1 MAPALTLPREQG
13 REKLNLTLDLRA
25 WGRGAAGSATAWHAV
40 GHEFESRRL
49 HHSLTDM
56 ARTAA
61 PVYDPQ
67 AIEPKWREA
76 WKKAGLFRVSDDAAK
91 PKFYNLVMFPYPS
104 GPLHMGHFR
113 NYVIGD
119 AFARYKVMRGFN
131 VLNPFGWDAFGL
143 PAENAA
149 IKSGIPPRIS
159 TDGNIAISKKEL
171 DMMGVFFAWDREVST
186 ASPDYYRWTQWL
198 FLKFLDLGLAYK
210 QKAAVNWCPKDN
222 TVLANE
228 QIVNGVCWRCG
239 TKPTKIELEQW
250 FFKITAYAQRLLDD
264 LAKLD
269 RWPERVRVMQANWI
283 GRSEGAELDFFVEHD
298 GKLRVFTTR
307 PDTVFGATFM
317 VIAPEHELV
326 PKIVTPQQRQAVDA
340 YIEKTRAETE
350 IERLSTEHEKSGVF
364 TGAFAINPFTE
375 ERIPIWVADYVLA
388 TYGTGA
394 IMAVP
399 GHDSRDFEF
408 ARKYKLPIR
417 RVVSPSRE
425 GADEPLESA
434 LETYT
439 GVLVNSGAF
448 SGLEVKDGIEQVTAE
463 AERKGIG
470 KRTITFRLR
479 DWLIS
484 RQRYWGVPIPV
495 VYCPDDGIVP
505 VPYDELPVVLPADVE
520 FRSDGQNPLAHT
532 PKFLHTTCPKCGK
545 PARRETDTMDT
556 FVDSSW
562 YFLRYADAQNPS
574 LPFDKEKADY
584 WLPVDQYTGG
594 IEHAILHLLYS
605 RFFMKVLFDA
615 KMVSVDEPF
624 AALFTQGMIHRN
636 GYVMAKSK
644 GNGITP
650 DYMVEKYGADTGRV
664 YELFIGPPDQDAE
677 WNDRGVDGVARFL
690 NRVWRQIVGEE
701 DDVVAGAGQVSSDG
715 LTRKLHETIEKVT
728 RDVEAFHFNTAMSAL
743 MELSN
748 AMQDYLQAGGARNE
762 AWDAVCRD
770 VTRLLSPF
778 APHLAEELWAR
789 QGGEGLVAFAPWPE
803 AEERILRKA
812 QVTVVVQV
820 DGRLRDRLEMPA
832 GLGEDEAK
840 SRAIHAPNVERAIGG
855 RRVVRAV
862 YVPDRLI
869 NLVTE

>member
-1 MAPALTLPREQG
+1 MVYTRGMASGSAAVAERSS
-13 REKLNLTLDLRA
+13 LNLTLDPRV
-25 WGRGAAGSATAWHAV
+25 WGRGAAGSAIAWHAI

-49 HHSLTDM
+49 HHSFSDM
-56 ARTAA
+56 ARTVA

-67 AIEPKWREA
+67 AIEPKWRDA
-76 WKKAGLFRVSDDAAK
+76 WKKAGLFRVAEDSSK

-119 AFARYKVMRGFN
+119 AIARYKVMRGFN

-149 IKSGIPPRIS
+149 IVSGIPPRVSIE
-159 TDGNIAISKKEL
+159 GNIAISKHEL
-171 DMMGVFFAWDREVST
+171 DIMGVLYAWEREVT
-186 ASPDYYRWTQWL
+186 TCNADYYKWTQWL
-198 FLKFLDLGLAYK
+198 FLKFLEMGLAYK

-228 QIVNGVCWRCG
+228 QIVNGVCWRFG
-239 TKPTKIELEQW
+239 TKPTKKELEQW
-250 FFKITAYAQRLLDD
+250 FFRITAYAQRLLDD
-264 LAKLD
+264 LSKLD

-283 GRSEGAELDFFVEHD
+283 GRSEGAELDFAIEKN

-307 PDTVFGATFM
+307 PDSVFGATFM
-317 VIAPEHELV
+317 VVALEHDLV
-326 PKIVTPQQRQAVDA
+326 QRIVTGEQRAAVDA
-340 YIEKTRAETE
+340 YIERTKAETE
-350 IERLSTEHEKSGVF
+350 IERLSTEDEKTGVF
-364 TGAFAINPFTE
+364 SGAYAVNPFTE
-375 ERIPIWVADYVLA
+375 ERIPIWIADYVLA

-399 GHDSRDFEF
+399 AHDSRDFEF
-408 ARKYKLPIR
+408 ARKSKLPIR
-417 RVVSPSRE
+417 RVISTSPE
-425 GADEPLESA
+425 ADEPLDNAFES
-434 LETYT
+434 YD
-439 GVLVNSGAF
+439 GVLVNSGSF
-448 SGLEVKDGIEQVTAE
+448 SGLNVKEGIGRISAE

-470 KRTITFRLR
+470 KRSITYRLR

-484 RQRYWGVPIPV
+484 RQRAWGVPIPII
-495 VYCPDDGIVP
+495 YCPDHGIVP
-505 VPYDELPVVLPADVE
+505 VPSEQLPVRLPEVE

-532 PKFLHTTCPKCGK
+532 ASFVNTTCPICGK

-562 YFLRYADAQNPS
+562 YFLRYASAQDS
-574 LPFDKEKADY
+574 KEPFEKDKADY

-615 KMVSVDEPF
+615 GMVSVDEPF

-636 GYVMAKSK
+636 GQVMAKSK
-644 GNGITP
+644 GNGVTP

-690 NRVWRQIVGEE
+690 HRVWRQVIGEE
-701 DDVVAGAGQVSSDG
+701 DEVVPGIRSMSSQD
-715 LTRKLHETIEKVT
+715 LARKLHETIEKVT
-728 RDVEAFHFNTAMSAL
+728 RDLEAFHFNTAISAL

-748 AMQDYLQAGGARNE
+748 AMQDYLQAGGQRND
-762 AWDAVCRD
+762 AWEEVCRD
-770 VTRLLSPF
+770 LTRMPGPF
-778 APHLAEELWAR
+778 APHSSVELWHHLS
-789 QGGEGLVAFAPWPE
+789 GERPVAIE
-803 AEERILRKA
+803 
-812 QVTVVVQV
+812 Q
-820 DGRLRDRLEMPA
+820 
-832 GLGEDEAK
+832 
-840 SRAIHAPNVERAIGG
+840 
-855 RRVVRAV
+855 
-862 YVPDRLI
+862 
-869 NLVTE
+869 

>member
-1 MAPALTLPREQG
+1 
-13 REKLNLTLDLRA
+13 
-25 WGRGAAGSATAWHAV
+25 
-40 GHEFESRRL
+40 
-49 HHSLTDM
+49 M
-56 ARTAA
+56 ARTVA

-76 WKKAGLFRVSDDAAK
+76 WKKAGLFRVTEDSSK

-149 IKSGIPPRIS
+149 IQSGIPPRVSIE
-159 TDGNIAISKKEL
+159 GNIAISKREL
-171 DMMGVFFAWDREVST
+171 DIMGVLYAWDREVT
-186 ASPDYYRWTQWL
+186 TCNEDYYKWTQWL
-198 FLKFLDLGLAYK
+198 FLKFLELGLAYK

-264 LAKLD
+264 LSKLD
-269 RWPERVRVMQANWI
+269 RWPERVKVMQANWI
-283 GRSEGAELDFFVEHD
+283 GRSEGAELDFFVERD

-317 VIAPEHELV
+317 VVAPEHQIV
-326 PKIVTPQQRQAVDA
+326 PKIVTPEHKGAVDA
-340 YIEKTRAETE
+340 YIERTKAETE
-350 IERLSTEHEKSGVF
+350 IERLSTEHEKTGVF
-364 TGAFAINPFTE
+364 SGAYAINPFTE
-375 ERIPIWVADYVLA
+375 ERIPIWIADYVLA

-399 GHDSRDFEF
+399 AHDSRDFEF
-408 ARKYKLPIR
+408 ARKYRLPIR
-417 RVVSPSRE
+417 RVISERRD
-425 GADEPLESA
+425 ADPPLASAFES
-434 LETYT
+434 YQ
-439 GVLVNSGAF
+439 GVLVNSGPYI
-448 SGLEVKDGIEQVTAE
+448 GLSVKEGIERITAD

-470 KRTITFRLR
+470 KRMVTFRLR

-484 RQRYWGVPIPV
+484 RQRYWGVPIPII
-495 VYCPDDGIVP
+495 YCPDHGIVP
-505 VPYDELPVVLPADVE
+505 VPQDDLPVRLPAEVE
-520 FRSDGQNPLAHT
+520 FRSDGQNPLLHT
-532 PKFLHTTCPKCGK
+532 PSFVDTTCPKCGK
-545 PARRETDTMDT
+545 PSRRETDTMDT

-562 YFLRYADAQNPS
+562 YFLRYADAHNQTR
-574 LPFDKEKADY
+574 PFDKDKADY
-584 WLPVDQYTGG
+584 WMPVDQYTGG

-605 RFFMKVLFDA
+605 RFFTKVLFDQ

-636 GYVMAKSK
+636 GYVMSKSK

-650 DYMVEKYGADTGRV
+650 NDMVQQYGADTGRV

-677 WNDRGVDGVARFL
+677 WNDRGVEGVARFL
-690 NRVWRQIVGEE
+690 NRVWRLVLGEE
-701 DDVVAGAGQVSSDG
+701 DDVVAGAVPVSSDS
-715 LTRKLHETIEKVT
+715 LTRKLHETIDKVT
-728 RDVEAFHFNTAMSAL
+728 RDVDAFRFNTAMSAL
-743 MELSN
+743 MALSN
-748 AMQDYLQAGGARNE
+748 LMQDYLQGGGQRDE
-762 AWDAVCRD
+762 AWEAVCLGFVRM
-770 VTRLLSPF
+770 LGPF
-778 APHLAEELWAR
+778 APHLAEELWQR
-789 QGGEGLVAFAPWPE
+789 LGGEGLVVVQPWPQVDD
-803 AEERILRKA
+803 ALLRRP
-812 QVTVVVQV
+812 QITIVVQV
-820 DGRLRDRLEMPA
+820 DGRLRDRIEMPA
-832 GLGEDEAK
+832 GIDESAAREQALR
-840 SRAIHAPNVERAIGG
+840 SQNVLRAVNG
-855 RRVVRAV
+855 RRVQRAV
-862 YVPDRLI
+862 YVRDRLI

>member
-1 MAPALTLPREQG
+1 
-13 REKLNLTLDLRA
+13 
-25 WGRGAAGSATAWHAV
+25 
-40 GHEFESRRL
+40 
-49 HHSLTDM
+49 M
-56 ARTAA
+56 ARTIA

-76 WKKAGLFRVSDDAAK
+76 WKKAGLFRVTEDSGK

-119 AFARYKVMRGFN
+119 AFARYKVMRGYN

-149 IKSGIPPRIS
+149 IQSGIPPRVSI
-159 TDGNIAISKKEL
+159 DGNIAISKREL
-171 DMMGVFFAWDREVST
+171 ELMGVLYAWDRELATSN
-186 ASPDYYRWTQWL
+186 PDYYRWTQWL
-198 FLKFLDLGLAYK
+198 FLRFVELGLAYK

-239 TKPTKIELEQW
+239 TKPTKKELEQW

-264 LAKLD
+264 LQKLE

-283 GRSEGAELDFFVEHD
+283 GRSEGAELEFAVE
-298 GKLRVFTTR
+298 GNGRLKVFTTR

-317 VIAPEHELV
+317 VVAPEHPLLAT
-326 PKIVTPQQRQAVDA
+326 IVTPHQRRNVDD
-340 YIEKTRAETE
+340 YIEKTKSETE
-350 IERLSTEHEKSGVF
+350 IERLSTEHEKTGVF
-364 TGAFAINPFTE
+364 TGAHALNPFTQ

-417 RVVSPSRE
+417 RVIGERRE
-425 GADEPLESA
+425 DADRPLTDAFES
-434 LETYT
+434 YD
-439 GVLVNSGAF
+439 GILVNSGPYD
-448 SGLEVKDGIEQVTAE
+448 GLGVKDGIERITAE

-470 KRTITFRLR
+470 KRSITYRLR

-484 RQRYWGVPIPV
+484 RQRYWGVPIPII
-495 VYCPDDGIVP
+495 YCPDHGIVP
-505 VPYDELPVVLPADVE
+505 VPYDQLPVPLPDNVE
-520 FRSDGQNPLAHT
+520 FRSDGQNPLLHT
-532 PKFLHTTCPKCGK
+532 PSFVNTTCPKCGK

-562 YFLRYADAQNPS
+562 YFLRYADAQNQA
-574 LPFDKEKADY
+574 LPFDKKKADH
-584 WLPVDQYTGG
+584 WMPVDQYTGG

-605 RFFMKVLFDA
+605 RFLTKVLFDQ

-636 GYVMAKSK
+636 GYVMSKSK

-650 DYMVEKYGADTGRV
+650 DDMVEHYGADTGRV

-690 NRVWRQIVGEE
+690 HRVWRQVIGEE
-701 DDVVAGAGQVSSDG
+701 DGVIAGMAPLSSAD
-715 LTRKLHETIEKVT
+715 LTRKLQETIEKVT
-728 RDVEAFHFNTAMSAL
+728 RDVESFHFNTAMSAL

-748 AMQDYLQAGGARNE
+748 SMQDYLQAGGQRNE
-762 AWDAVCRD
+762 DWDRVCRD
-770 VTRLLSPF
+770 LTRLLGPF
-778 APHLAEELWAR
+778 APHLAEELWQR
-789 QGGEGLVAFAPWPE
+789 QGGEGLLVFQRWPE
-803 AEERILRKA
+803 VDAALLRRLN
-812 QVTVVVQV
+812 VTVVVQV
-820 DGRLRDRLEMPA
+820 DGRLRDRIDVPSGIDETTAQARALES
-832 GLGEDEAK
+832 AK
-840 SRAIHAPNVERAIGG
+840 VQRALSG
-855 RRVVRAV
+855 RPVRRAV

-869 NLVTE
+869 NLVTG

>member
-1 MAPALTLPREQG
+1 MAKT
-13 REKLNLTLDLRA
+13 
-25 WGRGAAGSATAWHAV
+25 V
-40 GHEFESRRL
+40 
-49 HHSLTDM
+49 
-56 ARTAA
+56 A

-76 WKKAGLFRVSDDAAK
+76 WKQAGLFRVTEDSSK

-119 AFARYKVMRGFN
+119 AFARYKLMRGFN

-149 IKSGIPPRIS
+149 IQSGIPPNVS
-159 TDGNIAISKKEL
+159 TEENIAISKREL
-171 DMMGVFFAWDREVST
+171 DLMGVLFAWDREVNTSHE
-186 ASPDYYRWTQWL
+186 DYYRWTQWL
-198 FLKFLDLGLAYK
+198 FLKLFEMGLAYK
-210 QKAAVNWCPKDN
+210 QKAWVNWCPKDK

-264 LAKLD
+264 LNQLD
-269 RWPERVRVMQANWI
+269 RWPERVKVMQANWI

-317 VIAPEHELV
+317 VLAPEHPLV
-326 PKIVTPQQRQAVDA
+326 SKIVTAEQRAAVDD
-340 YIEKTRAETE
+340 YVERTKAETE
-350 IERLSTEHEKSGVF
+350 IERLSTEHEKTGVF
-364 TGAFAINPFTE
+364 SGAYAVNPFTE
-375 ERIPIWVADYVLA
+375 ERIPIWIADYVLA
-388 TYGTGA
+388 SYGTGA

-408 ARKYKLPIR
+408 ARTYKLPIR
-417 RVVSPSRE
+417 RVISVSRD
-425 GADEPLESA
+425 GGNEPLHEAFESY
-434 LETYT
+434 E
-439 GVLVNSGAF
+439 GMLVNSGPF
-448 SGLEVKDGIEQVTAE
+448 SGLGVKEGIARVTAE
-463 AERKGIG
+463 AEHKGIG
-470 KRTITFRLR
+470 KQAITYRLR

-484 RQRYWGVPIPV
+484 RQRYWGVPIPI
-495 VYCPDDGIVP
+495 VYCPDDGIVA
-505 VPYDELPVVLPADVE
+505 VPYEQLPVRLPTNVE
-520 FRSDGQNPLAHT
+520 FRSDGQNPLLHA
-532 PKFLHTTCPKCGK
+532 PSFLNTTCPKCGK
-545 PARRETDTMDT
+545 PAKRETDTMDT

-562 YFLRYADAQNPS
+562 YFLRYADSNDER
-574 LPFDKEKADY
+574 LPFDKARADY

-605 RFFMKVLFDA
+605 RFFMKALYDA
-615 KMVSVDEPF
+615 RMVSVEEPF

-636 GYVMAKSK
+636 GAVMAKSK

-650 DYMVEKYGADTGRV
+650 NEMVDKYGADTGRV

-690 NRVWRQIVGEE
+690 HRVWRQIIGEE
-701 DDVVAGAGQVSSDG
+701 DEVIAGTTPVSGAD
-715 LTRKLHETIEKVT
+715 LKRKLHETIEKVT

-748 AMQDYLQAGGARNE
+748 AMQDYLQAGGRRDE
-762 AWDAVCRD
+762 TWEAVCRD
-770 VTRLLSPF
+770 LTRLLGPF
-778 APHLAEELWAR
+778 APHLAEELWHR
-789 QGGEGLVAFAPWPE
+789 QGGEGLLVFQPWPH
-803 AEERILRKA
+803 AEQAVLHRE

-820 DGRLRDRLEMPA
+820 DGRLRDRVEMPA
-832 GLGEDEAK
+832 GIAKDEAQQ
-840 SRAIHAPNVERAIGG
+840 RASAAANVQRALAG
-855 RRVVRAV
+855 RQVRRAV
-862 YVPDRLI
+862 FVPDRLI

>member
-1 MAPALTLPREQG
+1 
-13 REKLNLTLDLRA
+13 
-25 WGRGAAGSATAWHAV
+25 
-40 GHEFESRRL
+40 
-49 HHSLTDM
+49 M
-56 ARTAA
+56 ARTGA

-67 AIEPKWREA
+67 AIEPKWLEA
-76 WKKAGLFRVSDDAAK
+76 WKKAGLFQVTEDSSK

-149 IKSGIPPRIS
+149 IKSGIPPRVS
-159 TDGNIAISKKEL
+159 TEGNIAISKHEL
-171 DMMGVFFAWDREVST
+171 DIMGVLYAWDREVT
-186 ASPDYYRWTQWL
+186 TCNEDYYRWTQWL
-198 FLKFLDLGLAYK
+198 FLKFLELGLAYK

-239 TKPTKIELEQW
+239 TKPTKKELEQW

-264 LAKLD
+264 LTKLD

-283 GRSEGAELDFFVEHD
+283 GRSEGAELDFFIEHD

-317 VIAPEHELV
+317 VVAPEQELV
-326 PKIVTPQQRQAVDA
+326 QKIVTPEQRAAVDA
-340 YIEKTRAETE
+340 YIERTKSETE
-350 IERLSTEHEKSGVF
+350 IERLSTEHEKTGVF
-364 TGAFAINPFTE
+364 SGAHAINPFTE
-375 ERIPIWVADYVLA
+375 ERIPIWIADYVLA

-394 IMAVP
+394 IMGVP

-417 RVVSPSRE
+417 RVISVSRE
-425 GADEPLESA
+425 RSNERLDSA
-434 LETYT
+434 FEHYD
-439 GVLVNSGAF
+439 GVLVNSGPF
-448 SGLEVKDGIEQVTAE
+448 SGLSVKEGIERITAD

-470 KRTITFRLR
+470 RRTVTYRLR

-495 VYCPDDGIVP
+495 IYCPHHGIVP
-505 VPYDELPVVLPADVE
+505 VPYDQLPVRLPEHVQ
-520 FRSDGQNPLAHT
+520 FRSDGQNPLLHT
-532 PKFLHTTCPKCGK
+532 ESFVNTTCPICGK

-562 YFLRYADAQNPS
+562 YFLRYSSAHDQTQ
-574 LPFDKEKADY
+574 PFDKAKADY
-584 WLPVDQYTGG
+584 WMPVDQYTGG

-644 GNGITP
+644 GNGIAP
-650 DYMVEKYGADTGRV
+650 DDMVHKYGADTGRV
-664 YELFIGPPDQDAE
+664 YELFIGPPEMDAE

-690 NRVWRQIVGEE
+690 HRVWRLVLGEE
-701 DDVVAGAGQVSSDG
+701 DEVVAGAVQV
-715 LTRKLHETIEKVT
+715 LPEELARKLHETIDKVT
-728 RDVEAFHFNTAMSAL
+728 RDVETFRFNTAMSAL
-743 MELSN
+743 MELAN
-748 AMQDYLQAGGARNE
+748 LMQDYLQAGGRRDE
-762 AWDAVCRD
+762 AWEAVSLGM
-770 VTRLLSPF
+770 TRMLAPF
-778 APHLAEELWAR
+778 APHLAEELWQR
-789 QGGEGLVAFAPWPE
+789 QGGEGLVVFQPWPAVDE
-803 AEERILRKA
+803 ALLRRP
-812 QVTVVVQV
+812 QVTIVVQV
-820 DGRLRDRLEMPA
+820 DGRLRDRIEMPA
-832 GLGEDEAK
+832 GIDQA
-840 SRAIHAPNVERAIGG
+840 AAQERALRSQNVQRAVGD
-855 RRVVRAV
+855 RQVLRAV
-862 YVPDRLI
+862 YVPDRLV
-869 NLVTE
+869 NLVTQ